1 MADSV
6 IQPSFA
12 AGEMSPSTYGRVD
25 LAKYHSGAALVRNF
39 YVDYRGGL
47 STRTGSSFVG
57 QCKDS
62 ATANRL
68 IPFTFSTVQ
77 TYALVFGNFSMR
89 VVKNGAY
96 VTEPSKQIQ
105 NISQASPGVF
115 FSVAHGYATG
125 DLVFFSGFVVGSMT
139 QMNGRFATIVFIDA
153 NNYSLLDMYGA
164 AISTASY
171 NAFSFLSGT
180 ANAARVFTLVT
191 PYAAADLALLKYS
204 QSADTM
210 TLNHP
215 SYPEQQLTR
224 TQHWVWSIAPS
235 IFTPVTL
242 IPSGVGATPS
252 TAGATVYQYV
262 VTAVSSNGVSESL
275 PSAIASSASVQMSIT
290 VGAKNT
296 VSWNGHPGDTLYN
309 IYRTPENPGGS
320 PAAGALYGYV
330 GSAVPA
336 SVNTFIDNNILPD
349 FTNAPPQANNPFAIN
364 AIQSVPITA
373 GGIGWTAATLS
384 VTDPTGTGAVLLA
397 SLSAGAIVGVI
408 VVSGGQNYTAPVVSV
423 TGTGS
428 SATFGTPVLSPANY
442 PAVATYY
449 QQRQVRGGMA
459 AQPQGLVFSKTGD
472 FKNLTYS
479 TPARAND
486 EVAVTLASQTVNPIK
501 HLVPLT
507 SLIVLTG
514 SGAWRVDGG
523 SQSDAITPDH
533 INAVPQAYNGCSDV
547 PPIVIN
553 YDILYVQA
561 KGSTVRDLSYNFYVN
576 VYTGED
582 VSMLSNHLFF
592 GHQITE
598 WCWAEE
604 PFKIVWAVRDDGIM
618 LALTFLKEQQIYG
631 WTRHD
636 TLGLY
641 KSVCSISE
649 GNENAVY
656 LIALR
661 FVNGQYLQYIER
673 YASRNMGGDTAIG
686 IPADITKAWCV
697 DCGLQYPLAFPAST
711 LTPTETTNVPVIS
724 AVSIVTGG
732 TGYTAPI
739 VSVSDTTGS
748 GATFSAVVVG
758 GVIVAINVL
767 TQGANY
773 TNPHLTITDA
783 VGTGALANAVV
794 TMPVPMNANPG
805 IFTSLDVGKVVRI
818 NNGFGTVA
826 SVPSSTQIIV
836 NITQP
841 LTSIWPA
848 VAGTWSMTMPVSAVS
863 GLDHLNGQTVSILA
877 DGNVQPQQL
886 VTDGSVS
893 LQTAASAIVIGL
905 PYVCQIKTLN
915 LDVQGGETIQGKRKK
930 LNAVTVRVQDSRGL
944 KVGPNFNSLQSI
956 KERTTEK
963 MGQAIALQTT
973 DERVI
978 IDPAWTVQGQLCIQ
992 QDQPLP
998 ATVLALIPEINVGD
1012 T

>member
-1 MADSV
+1 MVNSV

-12 AGEMSPSTYGRVD
+12 AGELSPSTYGRVD
-25 LAKYHSGAALVRNF
+25 LAKYHSGVALSRNF

-47 STRTGSSFVG
+47 SSRFGTLFVG

-62 ATANRL
+62 STANRL

-96 VTEPSKQIQ
+96 VTEPSKAITG
-105 NISQASPGVF
+105 ITQANPGVLA
-115 FSVAHGYATG
+115 VAAHGFSNG
-125 DLVFFSGFVVGSMT
+125 DLVFASGIGGMT
-139 QMNGRFATIVFIDA
+139 QLNSRFGTVVVVDA
-153 NNYSLLDMYGA
+153 GHFSLLDMYGVP
-164 AISTASY
+164 ISTTLYGAY
-171 NAFSFLSGT
+171 TSGGT
-180 ANAARVFTLVT
+180 VARVFTLVT

-215 SYPEQQLTR
+215 SYAEQQLTR
-224 TQHWVWSIAPS
+224 TQHWVWAIAPTV
-235 IFTPVTL
+235 FTPTTS
-242 IPSGVGATPS
+242 IPTGVAATPS
-252 TAGATVYQYV
+252 SAGTTVYQYV

-275 PSAIASSASVQMSIT
+275 PSPVVSSASAQMSTT

-296 VSWNGHPGDTLYN
+296 VSWNGNPGDTLYN

-330 GSAVPA
+330 GSTVPA
-336 SVNTFIDNNILPD
+336 AVNTFIDTNILPD
-349 FTNAPPQANNPFAIN
+349 FTNAPPQANNPFAIG
-364 AIQSVPITA
+364 AIQSVPVTGGGA
-373 GGIGWTAATLS
+373 GYTSATLS
-384 VTDPTGTGAVLLA
+384 VADPTGTGAVLLA
-397 SLSAGAIVGVI
+397 ILVGNVITGVI
-408 VVSGGQNYTAPVVSV
+408 VVSGGQNYTAPVVSAS
-423 TGTGS
+423 GPGAG
-428 SATFGTPVLSPANY
+428 ATFGAPVLSSANY

-501 HLVPLT
+501 HMVPLT

-523 SQSDAITPDH
+523 SQSDAITPEH
-533 INAVPQAYNGCSDV
+533 INAIPQAYNGCSDV

-604 PFKIVWAVRDDGIM
+604 PFKVVWAVREDGIM

-656 LIALR
+656 VIVLR
-661 FVNGQYLQYIER
+661 LVNGQYLQYIER
-673 YASRNMGGDTAIG
+673 FVSRNMGGDTAIG
-686 IPADITKAWCV
+686 VAADITKAWCV
-697 DCGLQYPLAFPAST
+697 DCGLQYPQTFPAAT
-711 LTPTETTNVPVIS
+711 LTPTETTNTPVIS
-724 AVSIVTGG
+724 SAVVIAGG
-732 TGYTAPI
+732 SGYTAPV
-739 VSVSDTTGS
+739 VSISDSTGS
-748 GATFSAVVVG
+748 GAVLSAVISG
-758 GVIVAINVL
+758 GVITAINVGA
-767 TQGANY
+767 QGQGY
-773 TNPHLTITDA
+773 TNPQITITDA
-783 VGTGALANAVV
+783 TGSGAAASAVV
-794 TMPVPMNANPG
+794 TLPVPMNASAA
-805 IFTSLDVGKVVRI
+805 IFSSGDVGKVVRV
-818 NNGFGTVA
+818 NGGFGTVA
-826 SVPSSTQIIV
+826 SAPSTTQIIV
-836 NITQP
+836 NMAQS

-848 VAGTWSMTMPVSAVS
+848 LAGAWSMTAPVMSVS

-877 DGNVQPQQL
+877 DGNVQPQQ
-886 VTDGSVS
+886 VVASGAVA
-893 LQTAASAIVIGL
+893 LQTAAAAIVIGL

-915 LDVQGGETIQGKRKK
+915 LDVQGGDTIQGKRKK

-944 KVGPNFNSLQSI
+944 KVGPSFTSLQQI